1 LPTDAEFHE
10 RTGRRINLLCDEM
23 SRTEKETRGDYFN
36 DFPLDANKV
45 EDKYFGSFWL
55 QQRV

>member
-1 LPTDAEFHE
+1 V
-10 RTGRRINLLCDEM
+10 CDEM
-23 SRTEKETRGDYFN
+23 SRADKETSGSYFN
-36 DFPLDANKV
+36 NFPLDASKV

>member
-1 LPTDAEFHE
+1 LPTDAVFIE
-10 RTGRRINLLCDEM
+10 RTGGHSKLLCEEM
-23 SRTEKETRGDYFN
+23 SRAEKETSGAYFN

-45 EDKYFGSFWL
+45 EDKCFGSFWL